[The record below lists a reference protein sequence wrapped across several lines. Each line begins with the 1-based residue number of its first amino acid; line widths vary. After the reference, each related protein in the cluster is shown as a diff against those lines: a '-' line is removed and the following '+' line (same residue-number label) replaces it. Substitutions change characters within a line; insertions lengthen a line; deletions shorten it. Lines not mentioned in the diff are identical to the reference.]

1 MSFFISPNET
11 FVDRLSSSD
20 TLMRAAPDY
29 YRPRFDAIKELRDND
44 DGTLH
49 KGNEFRRVA
58 SLVNVPL
65 MTALKIVEPDFTKN
79 KQKFYDWLDRHP
91 EYCTY
96 QRPSRAGRAA
106 QVVRDI
112 GHIGKVLPL
121 EEPALVVPVT
131 EG

>member
-1 MSFFISPNET
+1 MSFFVGSNET
-11 FVDRLSSSD
+11 VADKISSAD

-29 YRPRFDAIKELRDND
+29 YAPRFEAIKELRDSD

-65 MTALKIVEPDFTKN
+65 MTALKIIEPDFTSN
-79 KQKFYDWLDRHP
+79 KRKFYDWLDKHP

-96 QRPSRAGRAA
+96 QRPSRLGRAA

-112 GHIGKVLPL
+112 GNMGKVFPL
-121 EEPALVVPVT
+121 EAPALVVPVT